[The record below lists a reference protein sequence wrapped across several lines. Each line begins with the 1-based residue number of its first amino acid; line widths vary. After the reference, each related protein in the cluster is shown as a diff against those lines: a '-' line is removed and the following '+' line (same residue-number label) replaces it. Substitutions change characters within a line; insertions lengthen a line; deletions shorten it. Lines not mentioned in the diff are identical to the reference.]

1 MLISTLMKQKKQIII
16 FTDLDGS
23 LLDKD
28 TFKFDEIDDFF
39 KELISEGIKIIP
51 NSSKTEAELLDFNK
65 QYNLNLPFISE
76 NGSSIH
82 GLNLIQKDL
91 PNKVLI
97 SRSADQII
105 SIYNDTIP
113 DNLKKKINFILELNY
128 KDQERIFGL
137 PLDKMILATKRNYT
151 LPIQFV
157 GNEIEKNEFIKI
169 LKKVGLTLQT
179 GGRIM
184 NICDNVNKSK
194 AMTNALKL
202 ISKKFDDE
210 IITIG
215 VGDNENDIEMI
226 KQTNYPCLVK
236 NDNFNS
242 SLINID
248 NLIKSSEPSPRG
260 WSDVIKT
267 AIQKIKT

>member
-1 MLISTLMKQKKQIII
+1 MLIFTLMKQKKQIII

-23 LLDKD
+23 LLNKD
-28 TFKFDEIDDFF
+28 TFRFDEIEDYFR
-39 KELISEGIKIIP
+39 ELISKGIKIIP
-51 NSSKTEAELLDFNK
+51 NSSKTEAELSDFNN
-65 QYNLNLPFISE
+65 QYNLNLSFIAE

-82 GLNLIQKDL
+82 GLNLMHKNL
-91 PNKVLI
+91 SEKI
-97 SRSADQII
+97 SLSKSTDQIYT
-105 SIYNDTIP
+105 IYNENIP
-113 DNLKKKINFILELNY
+113 SNLKNKITFILKLNS
-128 KDQERIFGL
+128 KEQQEIFGL
-137 PLDKMILATKRNYT
+137 PLDKMMLALKRNYS

-169 LKKVGLTLQT
+169 IKHVGLTVQT

-194 AMTNALKL
+194 AMSKALKL
-202 ISKKFDDE
+202 ISKKLEGE
-210 IITIG
+210 IVTIG

-226 KQTNYPCLVK
+226 KQSNYPCLVK
-236 NDNFNS
+236 NENFNS

-260 WSDVIKT
+260 WSDVIKK

>member
-1 MLISTLMKQKKQIII
+1 MKQKKQIII

-28 TFKFDEIDDFF
+28 TFKFDEIEDYF
-39 KELISEGIKIIP
+39 KELISNGIKIII

-65 QYNLNLPFISE
+65 EYNLNLPFISE

-82 GLNLIQKDL
+82 RLNLLHKDL
-91 PNKVLI
+91 PSIISI
-97 SRSADQII
+97 SRPADQII
-105 SIYNDTIP
+105 SIYNKIIP
-113 DNLKKKINFILELNY
+113 NNLKKKINFILRLNY
-128 KDQERIFGL
+128 KEQKKIFGL
-137 PLDKMILATKRNYT
+137 PLDKMMLAAKRNYS

-157 GNEIEKNEFIKI
+157 GNKIEKNEFIKI
-169 LKKVGLTLQT
+169 MNDVGLTVQT

-184 NICDNVNKSK
+184 NICDKVNKSK
-194 AMTNALKL
+194 AMFKVLRLIREKL
-202 ISKKFDDE
+202 DDD

-236 NDNFNS
+236 NESFNS
-242 SLINID
+242 ALINID

-260 WSDVIKT
+260 WSDVIKI